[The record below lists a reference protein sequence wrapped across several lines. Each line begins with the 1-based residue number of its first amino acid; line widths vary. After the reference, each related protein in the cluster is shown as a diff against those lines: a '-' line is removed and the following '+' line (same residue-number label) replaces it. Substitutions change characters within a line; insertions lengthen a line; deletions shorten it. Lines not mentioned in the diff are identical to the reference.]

1 MSDQP
6 LVGLVVVSH
15 SDLIARGVV
24 DLVGETSPDVT
35 VIAAGGTADGRLGTD
50 VERVMQAIRDADTGA
65 GVVVVSD
72 LGSAVMGAETAL
84 ELLGTDWTRR
94 VVPADGPLVE
104 GAVAAGVR
112 AQTGG
117 VLAEVAQA
125 ATGRPDSGSART
137 IEVGQPSSES
147 TAGYSRSATLIN
159 PDGLHARPAAEFVKL
174 ATSLGGK
181 VTVNGK
187 DARSLLGIL
196 SLGLSQGSSVEIA
209 TDDPAATDAVDAL
222 VALVESGFGAGS

>member
-1 MSDQP
+1 MTVHP

-24 DLVGETSPDVT
+24 ELVAETSPDVT
-35 VIAAGGTADGRLGTD
+35 VVAAGGTSDGHLGTD
-50 VERVMQAIRDADTGA
+50 VERVMQAIRDADSGA
-65 GVVVVSD
+65 GVVILSD
-72 LGSAVMGAETAL
+72 LGSAVMSAETAL
-84 ELLGTDWTRR
+84 ELLGGDWTKR
-94 VVPADGPLVE
+94 VVSTNGPLVE

-117 VLAEVAQA
+117 SLAEVARA
-125 ATGRPDSGSART
+125 AGERPDGGSAGAGEARP
-137 IEVGQPSSES
+137 PSQDDV
-147 TAGYSRSATLIN
+147 TRYSRSATLTN

-196 SLGLSQGSSVEIA
+196 SLGLAQGATVEIA
-209 TDDPAATDAVDAL
+209 TDDPGARDAVDAL
-222 VALVESGFGAGS
+222 ASLVESGFAAGT